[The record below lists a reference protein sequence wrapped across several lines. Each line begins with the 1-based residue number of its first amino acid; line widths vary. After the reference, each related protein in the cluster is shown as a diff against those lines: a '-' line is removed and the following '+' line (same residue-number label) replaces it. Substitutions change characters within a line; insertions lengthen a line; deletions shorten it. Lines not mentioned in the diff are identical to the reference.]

1 MKHVNHANRE
11 LGPRRWQRPW
21 SGTNGGNCL
30 EVALLGDGL
39 IALRQSTD
47 PDGPAQIYP
56 AGVFS
61 AFVSAAK
68 DGKADFLLD

>member
-1 MKHVNHANRE
+1 MTHVNNANRE
-11 LGPRRWQRPW
+11 LGPRRWRKPW

-30 EVALLGDGL
+30 EVALLGEGL

-56 AGVFS
+56 AEVFS

-68 DGKADFLLD
+68 DGEADFLLG